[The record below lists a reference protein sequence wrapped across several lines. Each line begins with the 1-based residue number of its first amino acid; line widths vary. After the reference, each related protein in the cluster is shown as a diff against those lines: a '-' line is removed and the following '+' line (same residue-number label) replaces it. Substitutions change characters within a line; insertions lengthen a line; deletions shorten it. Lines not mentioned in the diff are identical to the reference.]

1 MIAFQEIALLAVDPK
16 VKQDQIDQSLIALA
30 TAKSKLNGKATDFS
44 SLKKLVKDERLFQE
58 KNARDLSMQTRKKKQ
73 LISNL

>member
-1 MIAFQEIALLAVDPK
+1 MPRKKVRRAYDRAFQEIALLAVDPK

-58 KNARDLSMQTRKKKQ
+58 KNA
-73 LISNL
+73 